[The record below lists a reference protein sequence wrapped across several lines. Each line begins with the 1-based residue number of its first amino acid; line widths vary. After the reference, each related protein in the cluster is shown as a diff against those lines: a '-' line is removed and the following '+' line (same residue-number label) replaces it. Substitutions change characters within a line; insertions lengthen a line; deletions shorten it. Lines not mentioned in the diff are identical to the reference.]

1 MKIVECEEQ
10 GKSMAEAYFDRRG
23 AEFFAVT
30 KQVAIQGRSLN
41 SVKTGRHTMQQRFCE
56 CGHSVLVAYVITKK
70 GILHVYRVNARF
82 GSPMRCPSCG
92 KHVDINELR

>member
-1 MKIVECEEQ
+1 MVGCEEE
-10 GKSMAEAYFDRRG
+10 GKPMAEAYFDRRG
-23 AEFFAVT
+23 DGFFTAT
-30 KQVAIQGRSLN
+30 KQIAVLGRSDN
-41 SVKTGRHTMQQRFCE
+41 SVNKGRHIMQQRFCE
-56 CGHSVLVAYVITKK
+56 CGHPVLVAYVITKN